1 MVRPELAKWGQTLDD
16 VRQLAVEAAHAR
28 TRERFQALY
37 MIGSE
42 QSNATLWAAV
52 IGRSDETV
60 LQWVHGYNAAGPGA
74 LHYQRTG
81 GIPPF
86 LAKRRLRKS

>member
-1 MVRPELAKWGQTLDD
+1 MVRPELAKWGQTVED
-16 VRQLAVEAAHAR
+16 VRQLAVEAAHVR

-42 QSNATLWAAV
+42 RTNATLWAAV
-52 IGRSDETV
+52 IGRNDETV
-60 LQWVHGYNAAGPGA
+60 LGWVHTYNARGPDG
-74 LHYQRTG
+74 LRYQRSG
-81 GIPPF
+81 GVPPF